1 MVGGGQLARM
11 TAVAASRL
19 GLSISVMD
27 PELDCPASSVA
38 QVVIGDPLDVDALV
52 EFGRSVDV
60 VTFDHEG
67 VPVELVEALQ
77 AQGVAVA
84 PGAVACWFAFD
95 KAVSRRSLA
104 DLGFPIPAF
113 EVVSDAAGIAQFGA
127 EHGWPVVA
135 KAARGGYDGRG
146 VIVVESG
153 EESEAASQLGPV
165 IVVEE
170 LVNFDQEIAV
180 MVARRPSGEIVTY
193 PPVSTVQRDGMCA
206 EVTCPAAIAPQ
217 VTQAAGQLAIE
228 LATVAE
234 LVGVM
239 AIELFVVGDQLLV
252 NEMAVRPHNTGHH
265 TIEACVTSQFE
276 QHVRAILDLPLG
288 STALRAPAAAMYNI
302 IGAADGHDPRN
313 DLSGALGV
321 AGANVHLYGKSARPN
336 RKLGHVT
343 ALADSVE
350 QARATA
356 QTAADLLN
364 HSTTTTAMA
373 TATTTATAAIG
384 TAAHTPG
391 VPQ

>member
-1 MVGGGQLARM
+1 MP
-11 TAVAASRL
+11 
-19 GLSISVMD
+19 
-27 PELDCPASSVA
+27 PES
-38 QVVIGDPLDVDALV
+38 
-52 EFGRSVDV
+52 
-60 VTFDHEG
+60 
-67 VPVELVEALQ
+67 
-77 AQGVAVA
+77 
-84 PGAVACWFAFD
+84 
-95 KAVSRRSLA
+95 RSLA
-104 DLGFPIPAF
+104 RARLA
-113 EVVSDAAGIAQFGA
+113 
-127 EHGWPVVA
+127 VVA

-170 LVNFDQEIAV
+170 LVNFDQEMA

-206 EVTCPAAIAPQ
+206 ENDLPCRHRAGGHAGSG
-217 VTQAAGQLAIE
+217 GQLAIE

-252 NEMAVRPHNTGHH
+252 RTWERHLQHRAPHYRGR
-265 TIEACVTSQFE
+265 ATSQFE

-336 RKLGHVT
+336 P
-343 ALADSVE
+343 SW
-350 QARATA
+350 
-356 QTAADLLN
+356 
-364 HSTTTTAMA
+364 AMSRRLP
-373 TATTTATAAIG
+373 IRSSRHG
-384 TAAHTPG
+384 RPLR
-391 VPQ
+391 QLQIC